1 MLPCGLQMRRCGSNC
16 NVLLTSIR
24 VLLDQVHDCSIVNIT
39 MPPVLRCPLPCAP
52 VATSSAASLQI
63 ADQVKRSVSSPVCV
77 LQLAHNPHGPCDGSP
92 ARWDIPYLGRV
103 VVVHR
108 QAPSLQRKLGLSHR
122 VGSQSFDSA

>member
-1 MLPCGLQMRRCGSNC
+1 MHPCGLQMRRCGSDC

-63 ADQVKRSVSSPVCV
+63 ADQVKRSASPPVCV

-92 ARWDIPYLGRV
+92 ARRDTAIYRILGELWSYTGRHLPCSGNWV
-103 VVVHR
+103 
-108 QAPSLQRKLGLSHR
+108 
-122 VGSQSFDSA
+122 